1 MSTLKRRVI
10 IGIAFAVIILLGV
23 AAFFYRPTRLALER
37 AESFQFRRM
46 QVTQQDEEGTFR
58 FFFITN
64 RTLPDEAGP
73 IEERFSNERK
83 DSLTFGLFDTEI
95 EPALSIGMLVNPTD
109 WFQNEAIQLKRVDIL
124 SKDGFL
130 EQLGDQV
137 ARSPFRSVLININGF
152 RERFPSALSKTAFL
166 GHVMDI
172 DSPVVTFDWPGNQ
185 GSGPRGYLRAQRTA
199 SESGAALAQSLRL
212 INEHVKPDRIWIVAN
227 SMGAQ
232 VVVHA
237 FTDLYKTSDYAD
249 IEPEIENVVLT
260 APDVDRN
267 RFNEQFKQEIS
278 ALSQYLTV
286 YVSSND
292 RALLMSR
299 LINRGRRLGESTFST
314 DDDNEIETASDIFAL
329 VEPDEKL
336 VSIVDVTP
344 INRTRNFHNFSLETP
359 EFFDDLYLRLVN
371 GGIVGSRTEYQIE
384 TPDGRGY
391 SILTSGR

>member
-1 MSTLKRRVI
+1 MKRRLI
-10 IGIAFAVIILLGV
+10 IGIAFAIVILLGV
-23 AAFFYRPTRLALER
+23 AAFFYRPTRLALEL

-46 QVTQQDEEGTFR
+46 QVTQQDDPGTYR

-64 RTLPDEAGP
+64 RKLQDEDGP
-73 IEERFSNERK
+73 VEERFSNERK

-95 EPALSIGMLVNPTD
+95 EPALSVGMLVDPTD
-109 WFQNEAIQLKRVDIL
+109 WFQNEAIQLKRVEIL
-124 SKDGFL
+124 PKDGFL
-130 EQLGDQV
+130 DQLRDQV

-152 RERFPSALSKTAFL
+152 RERFPSALGKTAFL

-172 DSPVVTFDWPGNQ
+172 DSPIVTFDWPGDQ
-185 GSGPRGYLRAQRTA
+185 GSSPRGYMRAQRTA
-199 SESGAALAQSLRL
+199 SESGGELAQSLRL
-212 INEHVKPDRIWIVAN
+212 IKEHVKPDRIWIVAN
-227 SMGAQ
+227 SMGAE

-237 FTDLYKTSDYAD
+237 FSDLYKISDYAD
-249 IEPEIENVVLT
+249 IEPEIDNVVLT

-267 RFNEQFKQEIS
+267 RFKKQFKREIA
-278 ALSQYLTV
+278 ALSKYLTV

-299 LINRGRRLGESTFST
+299 LLNRGKRLGESTFSP
-314 DDDNEIETASDIFAL
+314 DNSNEFETASDIYAM

-336 VSIVDVTP
+336 VSMIDVTP

-371 GGIVGSRTEYQIE
+371 DGTIRSRTEYQVE

-391 SILTSGR
+391 SILTRGR